1 MGKSHLTCF
10 CGMLSPWG
18 CLALSHL
25 TRLLL
30 PLNVAFPASFP
41 LLLLMGRGG
50 GGRQIKYSGTI
61 SVKSVRIKNI
71 LHFFALAFAL
81 FVRLLLLP
89 LLLHLL
95 ASFSVSVKCAT
106 TVGRSSG
113 LGRGMEGGRGDEF
126 LQTVATLFLS
136 TVNFAF
142 FALCSQHTQQ
152 LCH

>member
-1 MGKSHLTCF
+1 MCCQWRSLAGVQHEGRAG
-10 CGMLSPWG
+10 CGQVTFAMFLRYAFVLGLLGSLS
-18 CLALSHL
+18 LSHL

-30 PLNVAFPASFP
+30 PLNVAFPASSP
-41 LLLLMGRGG
+41 LLLLRGRGG

-95 ASFSVSVKCAT
+95 APFSVSVKCAT

-113 LGRGMEGGRGDEF
+113 LVRGREGGMSSCK
-126 LQTVATLFLS
+126 QW
-136 TVNFAF
+136 
-142 FALCSQHTQQ
+142 Q
-152 LCH
+152 LCF